1 LPKVAFTPNLQRH
14 LDCPP
19 VEVAGGTLREVLE
32 SVFEANPRVR
42 GYILDDRAELRKHV
56 AVFVDGNLIRNR
68 TDLEIPVEESSEV
81 YIGQALSGG

>member
-1 LPKVAFTPNLQRH
+1 MPKVAFTPNLQRH